1 MQVAGEEI
9 DGLGV
14 QEVARQLGV
23 HEQTLR
29 RWIWRGKVKATRSQV
44 GRSYRWLV
52 SADTG
57 APMASEQAS
66 TSPQSSRQLA
76 VAAALGTDG
85 GLSEPTPA
93 PPRDATSQR
102 ERLSAIQEQ
111 IEREIQRLAGQANVL
126 QAEID
131 RLSRTLAVLRSDEE
145 A

>member
-1 MQVAGEEI
+1 MRDGSEDI

-52 SADTG
+52 STEPD
-57 APMASEQAS
+57 APMTGEKPARERAIAEAFGSEGDRTDEPTEPAVPREE
-66 TSPQSSRQLA
+66 SPQRA
-76 VAAALGTDG
+76 
-85 GLSEPTPA
+85 
-93 PPRDATSQR
+93 
-102 ERLSAIQEQ
+102 RLSAIEDQ
-111 IEREIQRLAGQANVL
+111 IEREIHRLTAQAAML

-131 RLSRTLAVLRSDEE
+131 RLNRTLAALRSDGEP
-145 A
+145 